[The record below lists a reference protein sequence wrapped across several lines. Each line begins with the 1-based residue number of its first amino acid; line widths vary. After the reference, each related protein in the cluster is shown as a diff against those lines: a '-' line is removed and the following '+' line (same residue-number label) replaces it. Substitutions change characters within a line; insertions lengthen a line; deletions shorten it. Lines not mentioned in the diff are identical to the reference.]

1 MQNRESNAYMI
12 PISSKDPDGLGT
24 KVLFVGLIGP
34 DEPRRRGIA
43 NALSELR
50 GSVTQEYS
58 AYPDLDDVPRLV
70 EANYDVV
77 IVELDTNPE
86 HALDI
91 VEGICGGGSA
101 TVMVYSEQVFPEML
115 VRCMRAG
122 AREFLTPPITP
133 SSIAEALVRAS
144 VRRPTTPTVRK
155 ALGKLLVFVGAK
167 GGSGVTTIASNYAV
181 SLARESGQNTMLI
194 DLNLPLGDAALE
206 LGVNAQYS
214 TENAIQNFARLDSNF
229 LSKLLVK
236 HSSGLSVLAAPD
248 SYTELHSS
256 HEAIEK
262 LLAVARQDFDFVVV
276 DAGSRFDST
285 CKALFEPGAVVYLV
299 LQVGISELRNA
310 NRLVS
315 ELFKSSGAKLE
326 IVLNRYS
333 PRVLGIDED
342 SITKALTR
350 PPTWKIPNDYS
361 TARNSKDAA
370 SPLALKDSPISRVI
384 RQMTKSIYGGTA
396 DIKDKKKFG
405 LFG

>member
-1 MQNRESNAYMI
+1 MI
-12 PISSKDPDGLGT
+12 PGSSKDPDALGS

-34 DEPRRRGIA
+34 EESRRKNIA
-43 NALSELR
+43 NALVELR

-58 AYPDLDDVPRLV
+58 TYPDVDDVPRII

-86 HALDI
+86 HALDL
-91 VEGICGGGSA
+91 VEGICSGSSA
-101 TVMVYSEQVFPEML
+101 TVMVYSEQVLPEML

-122 AREFLTPPITP
+122 AREFLTHPITP
-133 SSIAEALVRAS
+133 STIAEALVRAS
-144 VRRPTTPTVRK
+144 VRRPSVPVVRK
-155 ALGKLLVFVGAK
+155 ALGKILVFVGAK

-181 SLARESGQNTMLI
+181 SLAQESGQNTMLI

-206 LGVNAQYS
+206 LGVQSQYS
-214 TENAIQNFARLDSNF
+214 TESAIQNYSRLDANF

-248 SYTELHSS
+248 TYTEFHAS
-256 HEAIEK
+256 HEAVEK
-262 LLAVARQDFDFVVV
+262 LLAVARQDFDYVVV
-276 DAGSRFDST
+276 DAGSRFDPT
-285 CKALFEPGAVVYLV
+285 CRALFESGAVVYLV

-310 NRLVS
+310 NRLVT
-315 ELFKSSGAKLE
+315 EFFKSTGAKLE

-342 SITKALTR
+342 SITKALTK
-350 PPTWKIPNDYS
+350 PATWRIPNDYS

-370 SPLALKDSPISRVI
+370 SPLALRDSPISRVI
-384 RQMTKSIYGGTA
+384 RQMTRAICGGTA
-396 DIKDKKKFG
+396 ETKDKKKFN

>member
-1 MQNRESNAYMI
+1 MI
-12 PISSKDPDGLGT
+12 PGSSKDPDALGS

-34 DEPRRRGIA
+34 EESRRKNIA
-43 NALSELR
+43 NALVELR

-58 AYPDLDDVPRLV
+58 TYPDLDDVPRII

-86 HALDI
+86 HALDL
-91 VEGICGGGSA
+91 VEGICSGSSA
-101 TVMVYSEQVFPEML
+101 TVMVYSEQVSPEML

-122 AREFLTPPITP
+122 AREFLTHPITA
-133 SSIAEALVRAS
+133 STIAEALVRAS
-144 VRRPTTPTVRK
+144 VRRPSVPVVRK
-155 ALGKLLVFVGAK
+155 ALGKILVFVGAK

-181 SLARESGQNTMLI
+181 SLAQESGQNTMLI

-206 LGVNAQYS
+206 LGVQSQYS
-214 TENAIQNFARLDSNF
+214 TESAIQNYSRLDANF

-248 SYTELHSS
+248 TYTEFHAS
-256 HEAIEK
+256 HEAVEK
-262 LLAVARQDFDFVVV
+262 LLAVARQDFDYVVV
-276 DAGSRFDST
+276 DAGSRFDPT
-285 CKALFEPGAVVYLV
+285 CRALFESGAVVYLV

-310 NRLVS
+310 NRLVT
-315 ELFKSSGAKLE
+315 EFFKSTGAKLE

-342 SITKALTR
+342 SITKALTK
-350 PPTWKIPNDYS
+350 PATWRIPNDYS

-370 SPLALKDSPISRVI
+370 SPLALRDSPISRVI
-384 RQMTKSIYGGTA
+384 RQMTRAICGGTA
-396 DIKDKKKFG
+396 ETKDKKKFN

>member
-1 MQNRESNAYMI
+1 MI

>member
-1 MQNRESNAYMI
+1 M
-12 PISSKDPDGLGT
+12 
-24 KVLFVGLIGP
+24 
-34 DEPRRRGIA
+34 
-43 NALSELR
+43 
-50 GSVTQEYS
+50 
-58 AYPDLDDVPRLV
+58 
-70 EANYDVV
+70 
-77 IVELDTNPE
+77 
-86 HALDI
+86 
-91 VEGICGGGSA
+91 
-101 TVMVYSEQVFPEML
+101 
-115 VRCMRAG
+115 
-122 AREFLTPPITP
+122 
-133 SSIAEALVRAS
+133 
-144 VRRPTTPTVRK
+144 
-155 ALGKLLVFVGAK
+155 
-167 GGSGVTTIASNYAV
+167 
-181 SLARESGQNTMLI
+181 
-194 DLNLPLGDAALE
+194 
-206 LGVNAQYS
+206 
-214 TENAIQNFARLDSNF
+214 
-229 LSKLLVK
+229 
-236 HSSGLSVLAAPD
+236 SVLAAPD

>member
-122 AREFLTPPITP
+122 AREFLTHPITP
-133 SSIAEALVRAS
+133 STIAEALVRAS
-144 VRRPTTPTVRK
+144 VRRPTVAAAPKK

-181 SLARESGQNTMLI
+181 SLARDSGQSTMLI
-194 DLNLPLGDAALE
+194 DLNLPMGDAALE
-206 LGVNAQYS
+206 LGVQSQYS
-214 TENAIQNFARLDSNF
+214 TESAIQNYSRLDGNF

-236 HSSGLSVLAAPD
+236 HS
-248 SYTELHSS
+248 
-256 HEAIEK
+256 
-262 LLAVARQDFDFVVV
+262 
-276 DAGSRFDST
+276 
-285 CKALFEPGAVVYLV
+285 
-299 LQVGISELRNA
+299 
-310 NRLVS
+310 
-315 ELFKSSGAKLE
+315 
-326 IVLNRYS
+326 
-333 PRVLGIDED
+333 
-342 SITKALTR
+342 
-350 PPTWKIPNDYS
+350 
-361 TARNSKDAA
+361 
-370 SPLALKDSPISRVI
+370 
-384 RQMTKSIYGGTA
+384 
-396 DIKDKKKFG
+396 
-405 LFG
+405 